1 MWIFQKKLKQG
12 CNQDWISLGKSLR
25 NTRKMRSVHEVTLI
39 CFWLYPHTILR
50 LRLNNFYFQIESK
63 EILSFLSEGKNH
75 QKWCNGG
82 CKKPKCVWDKK
93 GCSGLAPEGSKKP
106 KAEAGNDYMMW
117 WFSNLLYNYLLLLIN
132 TYVWNKFIK
141 RTSFYIQTRLNLCKL
156 TGNLKALG
164 TNISQ
169 DTDRQLWGT
178 LLPPATARTAV
189 RNASKYLVQ
198 YVIYSFSSQ

>member
-117 WFSNLLYNYLLLLIN
+117 WFSNLLYNYLLLQGPSKLSM
-132 TYVWNKFIK
+132 F
-141 RTSFYIQTRLNLCKL
+141 LNLVWGPVKYTKSNFNPVHVFLHFGTFCLEVLQLILSSKL
-156 TGNLKALG
+156 
-164 TNISQ
+164 S
-169 DTDRQLWGT
+169 D
-178 LLPPATARTAV
+178 
-189 RNASKYLVQ
+189 
-198 YVIYSFSSQ
+198 